1 MPKINILSPFVA
13 DLIAAGEVVERPASA
28 VKELVENSLDAGA
41 GNITV
46 EIRGGGAE
54 YIRVTDDGCGMSPE
68 DAGIAFLR
76 HATSKLRDERGLEAI
91 GTLGFRGEALAAIGG
106 VSHVELLTRERG
118 ALSGTRLTLD
128 GGEIA
133 EMHEAGCPEGTTM
146 IVRGLFYN
154 TPARLKF
161 MKSDRAEGAACV
173 QAALRCALGHPE
185 VSIRCIRDGREE
197 FFTPGDGR
205 AESAVYA
212 LLGRELAATLVP
224 VSAGGEGEVR
234 ASGFTSAP
242 GTGRGSRTAQYFF
255 CNGRF
260 IRSQLLQAAVE
271 QAYKNSMLTGRFPA
285 CVIYLD
291 INTAAVDV
299 NVHPAKTEVK
309 FSDERRVFDAVHYA
323 VLGAME
329 RDRAAARDPAPVEVS
344 PPRLYSGSAR
354 PESGGTC
361 VSGGGAHY
369 QTRLDLSPESP
380 RPARTDG
387 YVGRSADEPAAVR
400 FSTRTVP
407 ISPLRDTPEAPS
419 GPAGGRN
426 RTAPDAVRESA
437 PRETLCG
444 EAEPVRLIGEA
455 LGVYILAQKGDAL
468 IIIDKHAAH
477 ERIIFDKLARK
488 GAGVMSQTLL
498 EPQPL
503 TPGRELAGVI
513 GENLE
518 LFSKLGFGIEPYG
531 EGAFILRA
539 APCELDAAEAAAAVE
554 EIAEKLARSHRVEP
568 RSARE
573 EALKTVACRAAIKA
587 GRSSEPEELLRLA
600 EAVCRGEISTCP
612 HGRPVSWT
620 LTRHDLDRQFK
631 RIV

>member
-41 GNITV
+41 RNITV

-54 YIRVTDDGCGMSPE
+54 YIRVADDGCGMSPE
-68 DAGIAFLR
+68 DAGVAFLR

-106 VSHVELLTRERG
+106 VSHIELLTRERG
-118 ALSGTRLTLD
+118 ALSGTYLTLD
-128 GGEIA
+128 GGEIG
-133 EMHEAGCPEGTTM
+133 EMREAGCPEGTAMT
-146 IVRGLFYN
+146 VRGLFYN

-173 QAALRCALGHPE
+173 LSALRCALGHPE
-185 VSIRCIRDGREE
+185 VSVRCIKDGREE

-212 LLGRELAATLVP
+212 LLGRELAASLLP

-271 QAYKNSMLTGRFPA
+271 QAYKNSLLTGRFPA

-323 VLGAME
+323 VLGALE
-329 RDRAAARDPAPVEVS
+329 SPAPAAAAAPEAEPS
-344 PPRLYSGSAR
+344 PPKLYTSAR
-354 PESGGTC
+354 PERSGFR
-361 VSGGGAHY
+361 VAEPSAAY
-369 QTRLDLSPESP
+369 QTRLDLSP
-380 RPARTDG
+380 RPAAPPQRAHTAPPARATAAPAAPPERREAAWPPEWSAAAPA
-387 YVGRSADEPAAVR
+387 GRPAAAPQTEAAEDEP
-400 FSTRTVP
+400 
-407 ISPLRDTPEAPS
+407 L
-419 GPAGGRN
+419 
-426 RTAPDAVRESA
+426 
-437 PRETLCG
+437 
-444 EAEPVRLIGEA
+444 RLIGEA
-455 LGVYILAQKGDAL
+455 LELYILVQKGDSL

-477 ERIIFDKLARK
+477 ERMIFDRISRD
-488 GAGVMSQTLL
+488 GAGVMSQALL
-498 EPQPL
+498 ESVPL
-503 TPGRELAGVI
+503 TPPRDLAEVI
-513 GENLE
+513 GENLA
-518 LFSKLGFGIEPYG
+518 LFSELGFELESYG
-531 EGAFILRA
+531 EGAFILRG
-539 APCELDAAEAAAAVE
+539 APCELDAGEAAAAVE
-554 EIAEKLARSHRVEP
+554 EIADGLARSGRVTA

-573 EALKTVACRAAIKA
+573 EALKTVACKAAIKA
-587 GRSSEPEELLRLA
+587 GKSSQPQELLRVA
-600 EAVCRGEISTCP
+600 EAVCRGEVTTCP
-612 HGRPVSWT
+612 HGRPVAWT
-620 LTRHDLDRQFK
+620 LTRRDLDRQFK